1 MSEMEIQTKKKW
13 LYRYRDNKLKIKRLE
28 NKLKEIDSRM
38 KSPRSVTFSNMPK
51 GERITVE
58 DFISEKEDLEKRIVL
73 QKKKG
78 LVYRQEIVAV
88 IDEME
93 NSKYAEVLELWFID
107 GYNAD
112 EIAEAMGYSTRYIF
126 SLYSKAL
133 DQIDIS
139 RCVE

>member
-1 MSEMEIQTKKKW
+1 MSEIEIETKKKW
-13 LYRYRDNKLKIKRLE
+13 LYRYRANKFKVKRLE

-38 KSPRSVTFSNMPK
+38 KSPRSVSFSNMPK
-51 GERITVE
+51 GARVTVE
-58 DFISEKEDLEKRIVL
+58 DFISEKEDLEKRIVS

-78 LVYRQEIVAV
+78 LIYRQEIISA

-93 NSKYAEVLELWFID
+93 NGKYAEVLELWFID

-112 EIAEAMGYSTRYIF
+112 EIAEAMGYSTRYVF

-133 DQIDIS
+133 EQIDIFNS
-139 RCVE
+139 VE